1 MRISCFFVMY
11 RYNHDDDRLSILS
24 AAGLVIAVAG
34 LFMVVLNVVPILAY
48 AQNSSSSAS
57 SPILSKNSQSGSLTS
72 LQNDATTGK
81 TNWII
86 GGVYKMNNINTA
98 NPMFNATFYM
108 MKTDSTAPHKR
119 TVSDFNISGKP
130 VVANN
135 STMFNGTSTV
145 TMKEGPVKDVPTSIK
160 FTDGSAVSLWFD
172 PSKTKSH
179 FGNTVI
185 YGTQHLI
192 CKEMPNYCQ

>member
-1 MRISCFFVMY
+1 MD
-11 RYNHDDDRLSILS
+11 RYNDDDDRLSTFS

-48 AQNSSSSAS
+48 AQNSSSPAS

-98 NPMFNATFYM
+98 NPMLNATFYM
-108 MKTDSTAPHKR
+108 MKTDGTAPHKH
-119 TVSDFNISGKP
+119 TVSDFKISGKP
-130 VVANN
+130 AVANN
-135 STMFNGTSTV
+135 STTFNGTSTV

>member
-1 MRISCFFVMY
+1 MTNRCSLVMDEY
-11 RYNHDDDRLSILS
+11 YTRSTVLT
-24 AAGLVIAVAG
+24 AGLVISIAS
-34 LFMVVLNVVPILAY
+34 LFVVVLSVAPILIY
-48 AQNSSSSAS
+48 AQNSSSPNS
-57 SPILSKNSQSGSLTS
+57 SPILSRSSVSGSLTS
-72 LQNDATTGK
+72 LQNDASTGK

-108 MKTDSTAPHKR
+108 MKTDGTASHKH
-119 TVSDFNISGKP
+119 TVSDFKMNGKP
-130 VVANN
+130 AVVNN

>member
-1 MRISCFFVMY
+1 MDG
-11 RYNHDDDRLSILS
+11 YNDDDRLSTFS

-34 LFMVVLNVVPILAY
+34 LFIVALNVAPILAY
-48 AQNSSSSAS
+48 AQNSSTSAS

-72 LQNDATTGK
+72 LQNDAKTGK

-108 MKTDSTAPHKR
+108 MKTDGTAPHKH
-119 TVSDFNISGKP
+119 TVSDFKISGKP

-135 STMFNGTSTV
+135 STTFNGTSTI

-185 YGTQHLI
+185 YGTQHLV

>member
-1 MRISCFFVMY
+1 MD
-11 RYNHDDDRLSILS
+11 RYNDDDDRLSTFS

-34 LFMVVLNVVPILAY
+34 LFIVVLNVAPILAY
-48 AQNSSSSAS
+48 AQNSSSPAS

-108 MKTDSTAPHKR
+108 MKIDGSAPHKH
-119 TVSDFNISGKP
+119 TVSDFKISGKP

-135 STMFNGTSTV
+135 STTFNV
-145 TMKEGPVKDVPTSIK
+145 V
-160 FTDGSAVSLWFD
+160 
-172 PSKTKSH
+172 
-179 FGNTVI
+179 
-185 YGTQHLI
+185 HLL
-192 CKEMPNYCQ
+192 

>member
-1 MRISCFFVMY
+1 MI
-11 RYNHDDDRLSILS
+11 DDRLSTFS

-34 LFMVVLNVVPILAY
+34 LFIVVLNVAPILAY
-48 AQNSSSSAS
+48 AQNSSSSAAS

-108 MKTDSTAPHKR
+108 MKTDGTAPHKH
-119 TVSDFNISGKP
+119 TVSDFKISGKP

-135 STMFNGTSTV
+135 STS
-145 TMKEGPVKDVPTSIK
+145 
-160 FTDGSAVSLWFD
+160 
-172 PSKTKSH
+172 
-179 FGNTVI
+179 
-185 YGTQHLI
+185 
-192 CKEMPNYCQ
+192 

>member
-1 MRISCFFVMY
+1 MRISCFSVMD
-11 RYNHDDDRLSILS
+11 RYNDDDRLSTFS

-34 LFMVVLNVVPILAY
+34 LFIVVLNVAPILAY
-48 AQNSSSSAS
+48 AQNSSSPAS

>member
-1 MRISCFFVMY
+1 MRISCFFVMD
-11 RYNHDDDRLSILS
+11 RYNDDDRLSTFS

-34 LFMVVLNVVPILAY
+34 LFIVVLNVAPILAY

-57 SPILSKNSQSGSLTS
+57 SPILSKNSLSGSLTS

-86 GGVYKMNNINTA
+86 SGVYKMNNINTA

-108 MKTDSTAPHKR
+108 MKTDGTAPHKH
-119 TVSDFNISGKP
+119 TVSDFKISGKP

-135 STMFNGTSTV
+135 STTFNGTSTV

-160 FTDGSAVSLWFD
+160 FTDESAFSLWFD

-185 YGTQHLI
+185 YGTQHLV

>member
-1 MRISCFFVMY
+1 MD
-11 RYNHDDDRLSILS
+11 RYNHDDDRLSTLS

-34 LFMVVLNVVPILAY
+34 LFIVVLNVAPILAY
-48 AQNSSSSAS
+48 AQNSSSSAAS

-72 LQNDATTGK
+72 LQHDATTGK

-86 GGVYKMNNINTA
+86 SGVYKMNNINTA

-108 MKTDSTAPHKR
+108 MKTDGTAPHKH
-119 TVSDFNISGKP
+119 TVSDFKISGKP

-135 STMFNGTSTV
+135 STTFNGTSTV

-160 FTDGSAVSLWFD
+160 FTDGSGFSLWFD

>member
-1 MRISCFFVMY
+1 MDEYYTRST
-11 RYNHDDDRLSILS
+11 LLT
-24 AAGLVIAVAG
+24 AGLVISIAS
-34 LFMVVLNVVPILAY
+34 LFVVVLSVAPILIY
-48 AQNSSSSAS
+48 AQNSSSLNS
-57 SPILSKNSQSGSLTS
+57 SPTLSRSSVSGSLTS
-72 LQNDATTGK
+72 LQNDASTGK

-86 GGVYKMNNINTA
+86 GGVYKMNKINTA

-108 MKTDSTAPHKR
+108 MKTDGTASHKH
-119 TVSDFNISGKP
+119 TVSDFKMNGKP
-130 VVANN
+130 AVVNN